1 MTLVQKTYILVS
13 PGTTSTTE
21 STTES
26 TTTSTEESTTEES
39 TTVDEPNIVA
49 KPKMDFGKF
58 SELKYGV
65 SGEVFSKGNHQI
77 LDIKSFNYDGKGM

>member
-1 MTLVQKTYILVS
+1 MDENIYVYE
-13 PGTTSTTE
+13 GSTTVDGCGYYCGFDE
-21 STTES
+21 L
-26 TTTSTEESTTEES
+26 TTEES
-39 TTVDEPNIVA
+39 TTVDEPNIVV